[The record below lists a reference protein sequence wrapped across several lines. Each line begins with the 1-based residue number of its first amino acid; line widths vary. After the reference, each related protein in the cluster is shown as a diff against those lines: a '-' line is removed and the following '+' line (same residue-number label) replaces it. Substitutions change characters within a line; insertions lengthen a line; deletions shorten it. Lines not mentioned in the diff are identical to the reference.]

1 MYAWG
6 KNNKRGKKMKKG
18 LISAIVLFLFA
29 ATLMAGG
36 RADTKDTVSVLIWS
50 GPEHQNLLKTAPEFE
65 AATGLKLEIEEVAR
79 DTYFD
84 KIKTLM
90 VSGSSDYDVFYSLV
104 DEMPSMVASG
114 GMAALNDYLADS
126 SLEVPGFNIDDLKPG
141 TDFYTIE
148 NKLYGFPSEGDTAW
162 FWYRKD
168 LLKDAGLDVP
178 QTWDEFFNAAKIL
191 NEIKGVYGAVIGA
204 STSEAVWDFMHYHF
218 AFGGQILDSSNRVV
232 INNEAGKAALEM
244 YVNLKKEGLVSPDVV
259 NFGYNEILTM
269 LQEGKAAMGIE
280 WMAATAD
287 LTSCDVSPAVCA
299 DGETQLEYSLLPG
312 IKQADGTIARGMGG
326 SQFGWSLF
334 EKGLNKEG
342 GFKFIS
348 WQTGFEGAKLWALN
362 GGIPSNKKA
371 LADAEVV
378 LVQSQF
384 SLLAEAMPYRNIFPV
399 NKATSDLVTIY
410 NDLVHNAVAGNIS
423 PSDALDQ
430 GAAKMKQALKDA
442 GVK

>member
-1 MYAWG
+1 
-6 KNNKRGKKMKKG
+6 MKK
-18 LISAIVLFLFA
+18 LLFVVITLFLFTA
-29 ATLMAGG
+29 ILMAGG
-36 RADTKDTVSVLIWS
+36 TSDTDDTISVLIWS

-114 GMAALNDYLADS
+114 GMAALDSYLADAK
-126 SLEVPGFNIDDLKPG
+126 LAVPRFNVQDLKPG
-141 TDFYTIE
+141 TDFYTMD
-148 NKLYGFPSEGDTAW
+148 NKLYGLPSEGDTAW

-168 LLKDAGLDVP
+168 LLADAGLDVP
-178 QTWDEFFNAAKIL
+178 QTWVEFFNAAKIL
-191 NEIKGVYGAVIGA
+191 NKIPGVYGAVIGA

-218 AFGGQILDSSNRVV
+218 AFGGQILDSNNRVV

-259 NFGYNEILTM
+259 NYGYNEILTM
-269 LQEGKAAMGIE
+269 LQEGKAAMGVE

-287 LTSCDVSPAVCA
+287 LTNCDVSPEVCIN
-299 DGETQLEYSLLPG
+299 GETQLEYALLPG
-312 IKQADGTIARGMGG
+312 IRQADGTIMRGMGG

-334 EKGLNKEG
+334 ENGLNKEG

-348 WQTGFEGAKLWALN
+348 WQTGFDGAKLWALN

-378 LVQSQF
+378 VVQTQF

-399 NKATSDLVTIY
+399 NKATGELVTIY
-410 NDLVHNAVAGNIS
+410 NDLIHNAVAGNIS
-423 PSDALDQ
+423 PSEALDQ
-430 GAAKMKQALKDA
+430 GAAKMEQALKDA